1 MRGFSYITLL
11 ATLLIVVIYL
21 CSCGSTAVDITD
33 PILPAPEQEEGAAA
47 AVDPE
52 SRTITVTKGDLAIAV
67 QHWSKTRLNRK
78 YTTVDMR
85 SPFYYQE
92 TWEQSYQAEV
102 FHVTI
107 TNNTPV
113 GVAVIF
119 GESVMEDEREYI
131 YTPTTRLSDFK
142 DRFSRKQLMDLRTKR
157 GLEKA
162 REILLSEVLGPKNT
176 VPAGK
181 TVAGFLP
188 YPTPSRQAEKLWFTI
203 VLEKEPST
211 ATAAYEKERFRF
223 DFIQDLVL
231 HKRQPGVR
239 R

>member
-1 MRGFSYITLL
+1 MRRFSYITLST
-11 ATLLIVVIYL
+11 ALLVAVIYL
-21 CSCGSTAVDITD
+21 CSCSGGIIDPTD
-33 PILPAPEQEEGAAA
+33 PILPAPEQDEGV
-47 AVDPE
+47 VDPE
-52 SRTITVTKGDLAIAV
+52 TRTITVTKEGLTVAI
-67 QHWSKTRLNRK
+67 QHWSKTKLNRK

-113 GVAVIF
+113 GAAVIF
-119 GESVMEDEREYI
+119 KDSIMEDEREYI
-131 YTPTTRLSDFK
+131 YTPTVRLADLK
-142 DRFSRKQLMDLRTKR
+142 DRFARKQLMDLRTKR

-162 REILLSEVLGPKNT
+162 REILLSEVLGPKHT

-188 YPTPSRQAEKLWFTI
+188 YPTPSRQAEKIWLTI

-223 DFIQDLVL
+223 NFIQDLVL